1 MLCYVML
8 CYEIKAKFGDNVGRF
23 GWSAQLEVKLQ
34 RSVQGSPLGNVAL
47 PGADRHSAGSSG
59 TFLPV
64 SVYLWV
70 HQVQLEHD
78 LTLTISKH
86 EGIYFTDIGLIWV
99 FILNARP
106 VLATHCF
113 SWPFLPAINLAGCIC
128 WVHFIPVR
136 LIGGRPPGYSQSPK
150 ISSKCL

>member
-8 CYEIKAKFGDNVGRF
+8 WNQSQIWQQCRQVWLVCSVRGKASEISSGFTFRECGSARSRQTLSRF
-23 GWSAQLEVKLQ
+23 LRHLSASFCLL
-34 RSVQGSPLGNVAL
+34 L
-47 PGADRHSAGSSG
+47 GSSG
-59 TFLPV
+59 PAGTRSDVNNPKAWRDIF
-64 SVYLWV
+64 YRYWV
-70 HQVQLEHD
+70 D
-78 LTLTISKH
+78 S
-86 EGIYFTDIGLIWV
+86 V